1 MNYALVLVPALCSLQ
16 PPLRPFLYPILAGC
30 DFLYYPLAERNSFLM
45 SCINTCVPRL
55 LGVTIV
61 GLAALLA
68 GLAVPAHAQL
78 VTNGDFETADFTGWS
93 LSGNADDTSTTPN
106 TFVFGNPHSGTYAAW
121 LGAPTTDG
129 FLSQDIATLSN
140 HKYDITYYL
149 SVDSNAISGVSAPN
163 HFSTSFA
170 GSSLFSATN
179 MAATD
184 NHLDAAAD
192 YTLYSFTAVATG
204 PLSTLTFGS
213 RNDNSEFRLD
223 DVSVVDAGPVP
234 EASSAVGLGLCLS
247 LGGILM
253 LTRRSRR
260 HSA

>member
-1 MNYALVLVPALCSLQ
+1 
-16 PPLRPFLYPILAGC
+16 
-30 DFLYYPLAERNSFLM
+30 M
-45 SCINTCVPRL
+45 SSINTCVPRL
-55 LGVTIV
+55 LGGTIV

-78 VTNGDFETADFTGWS
+78 VTNGDFETADFTGWT
-93 LSGNADDTSTTPN
+93 LSGNADNTSTTPN

-121 LGAPTTDG
+121 LGAPSSDG
-129 FLSQDIATLSN
+129 FLSQDITTLSN

-149 SVDSNAISGVSAPN
+149 SVDSNAISGVSTPN

-170 GSSLFSATN
+170 GQSLFSATD

-184 NHLDAAAD
+184 NHLDAADD
-192 YTLYSFTAVATG
+192 YTLYSFTAVASG

-213 RNDNSEFRLD
+213 QNDNSEFRLD
-223 DVSVVDAGPVP
+223 DISVVDAGPVP
-234 EASSAVGLGLCLS
+234 EASSALSLGLCLL
-247 LGGILM
+247 LGGGM
-253 LTRRSRR
+253 LVRRSRR

>member
-1 MNYALVLVPALCSLQ
+1 MFS
-16 PPLRPFLYPILAGC
+16 
-30 DFLYYPLAERNSFLM
+30 
-45 SCINTCVPRL
+45 INTCVPRL
-55 LGVTIV
+55 LGGTIV

-78 VTNGDFETADFTGWS
+78 VTNGDFETADFTGWT
-93 LSGNADDTSTTPN
+93 LSGSADYTSAIPN
-106 TFVFGNPHSGTYAAW
+106 TFVFGNPHSGTHAAW
-121 LGAPTTDG
+121 LGAPTSDG

-149 SVDSNAISGVSAPN
+149 SVDSNTVSGVSVPN
-163 HFSTSFA
+163 DFSTSFA
-170 GSSLFSATN
+170 GHSLFSATN

-234 EASSAVGLGLCLS
+234 EASSALGLGLCLS

-260 HSA
+260 HCAH

>member
-1 MNYALVLVPALCSLQ
+1 MFS
-16 PPLRPFLYPILAGC
+16 
-30 DFLYYPLAERNSFLM
+30 
-45 SCINTCVPRL
+45 INTCVPRL
-55 LGVTIV
+55 LGGTIV

-78 VTNGDFETADFTGWS
+78 VTNGDFETADFSGWT
-93 LSGNADDTSTTPN
+93 LSGSADNTSATPN
-106 TFVFGNPHSGTYAAW
+106 TFVFGNPHTGTYAAW

-129 FLSQDIATLSN
+129 FLSQDITTLSN

-149 SVDSNAISGVSAPN
+149 SVDTNPN
-163 HFSTSFA
+163 TGFSLPNDFKTSFA
-170 GSSLFSATN
+170 GNSLFSATN

-234 EASSAVGLGLCLS
+234 EASSAVGLGLCLV
-247 LGGILM
+247 LGGATL
-253 LTRRSRR
+253 LVRRARK
-260 HSA
+260 SAR